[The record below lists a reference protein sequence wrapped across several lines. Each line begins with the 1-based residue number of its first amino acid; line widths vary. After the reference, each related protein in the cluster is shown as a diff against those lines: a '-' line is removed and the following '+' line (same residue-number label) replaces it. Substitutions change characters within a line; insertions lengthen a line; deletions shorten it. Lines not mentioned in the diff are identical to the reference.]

1 MDQTRE
7 ELEREVL
14 EQYQALGRAF
24 KATAEPCWMEIDL
37 TIAQLRTLL
46 VLAEEGPLV
55 IGQIARR
62 LGIGLST
69 GGHLVDRLV
78 QAGLAERAEDAGD
91 RRRTMARLTPKG
103 EDLYVRLLNR
113 TQHLQSLLQ
122 RMREDELT
130 ALLQGLQAMHRAVE
144 EENKAQCAAHTEFDQ
159 KTLSKV
165 KSVIQRRYVI

>member
-1 MDQTRE
+1 MDQTRA

-24 KATAEPCWMEIDL
+24 KATTEPGWMEIDL

-91 RRRTMARLTPKG
+91 RRRTMARLTPNG
-103 EDLYVRLLNR
+103 ENLYARLLNR
-113 TQHLQSLLQ
+113 TQRWQSLLQ

-130 ALLQGLQAMHRAVE
+130 ALLQGLQAMLRAVE
-144 EENKAQCAAHTEFDQ
+144 EENAEQYAARE
-159 KTLSKV
+159 
-165 KSVIQRRYVI
+165 I

>member
-14 EQYQALGRAF
+14 EQYQAVGRAF
-24 KATAEPCWMEIDL
+24 KATAEPGWMEIDL

-55 IGQIARR
+55 IGQIAQR

-78 QAGLAERAEDAGD
+78 QAGLAERAQDAAD

-103 EDLYVRLLNR
+103 EDLYARLLNR
-113 TQHLQSLLQ
+113 TQHLHSLLQ

-130 ALLQGLQAMHRAVE
+130 ALLQGLQAMRRAVE
-144 EENKAQCAAHTEFDQ
+144 EENKEKCAARTEFD
-159 KTLSKV
+159 
-165 KSVIQRRYVI
+165 

>member
-1 MDQTRE
+1 MNQTRE

-14 EQYQALGRAF
+14 TQYQAVGRAL
-24 KATAEPCWMEIDL
+24 KATAEPVWMEIDL

-55 IGQIARR
+55 IGQIAQR

-78 QAGLAERAEDAGD
+78 QAGLAERTEDVED

-103 EDLYVRLLNR
+103 EDLYARLLNR
-113 TQHLQSLLQ
+113 TQHMQTLIQK
-122 RMREDELT
+122 MREDELSV
-130 ALLQGLQAMHRAVE
+130 LLQGLQAMLRVIDE
-144 EENKAQCAAHTEFDQ
+144 E
-159 KTLSKV
+159 TLS
-165 KSVIQRRYVI
+165 SNP

>member
-1 MDQTRE
+1 VNQTRE

-14 EQYQALGRAF
+14 TQYQAVGRAL
-24 KATAEPCWMEIDL
+24 KATAEPVWMEIDL

-55 IGQIARR
+55 IGQIAQR

-78 QAGLAERAEDAGD
+78 QAGLAERTEDVED

-103 EDLYVRLLNR
+103 EDLYARLLNR
-113 TQHLQSLLQ
+113 TQHMQTLIQK
-122 RMREDELT
+122 MREDELSV
-130 ALLQGLQAMHRAVE
+130 LLQGLQAMLRVIE
-144 EENKAQCAAHTEFDQ
+144 EE
-159 KTLSKV
+159 TLS
-165 KSVIQRRYVI
+165 SNP